1 MSQMNKSN
9 PTREYVNDVLDT
21 TVDDG
26 TLPPQLRDLLV
37 NDFPLANLNGADR
50 QYFRLYSENVGL
62 MTDEA
67 YPPQESYA
75 QGSIGSAC
83 YGDPDYNAHARD
95 TITSIK
101 TETALLDH
109 FARTSRAV
117 NGWRQDKFSE
127 SIQTSRVEDNRSD
140 EGEEK
145 RGLARLLG

>member
-67 YPPQESYA
+67 YPPKESYA
-75 QGSIGSAC
+75 QGRSVAPATATPTTTPTHATRSPASRPRRRYWTTSHGRVELSAAGS
-83 YGDPDYNAHARD
+83 
-95 TITSIK
+95 
-101 TETALLDH
+101 
-109 FARTSRAV
+109 RTS
-117 NGWRQDKFSE
+117 
-127 SIQTSRVEDNRSD
+127 
-140 EGEEK
+140 
-145 RGLARLLG
+145 LASHPDVQGGG